1 MHNVSFFLTPKQEVV
16 YINEQSTMRQ
26 AMERMEYHGYTAV
39 PTMDEKGHYVRTL
52 TEGDLLWKMK
62 NDLELTFL
70 DTSRV
75 PLSEVISRRKAQ
87 SVSINAMM
95 DDLLKLAL
103 AQNFV
108 PVVDDSGVF
117 IGIVTRST
125 IIRYLMNQPN

>member
-1 MHNVSFFLTPKQEVV
+1 
-16 YINEQSTMRQ
+16 
-26 AMERMEYHGYTAV
+26 
-39 PTMDEKGHYVRTL
+39 
-52 TEGDLLWKMK
+52 MK
-62 NDLELTFL
+62 NDLDLTFL

-117 IGIVTRST
+117 IGTRST

>member
-1 MHNVSFFLTPKQEVV
+1 
-16 YINEQSTMRQ
+16 
-26 AMERMEYHGYTAV
+26 
-39 PTMDEKGHYVRTL
+39 
-52 TEGDLLWKMK
+52 MK
-62 NDLELTFL
+62 NDLELTFV